1 MKNLKNNFSKRITK
15 VLNYF
20 LIGSALLGFS
30 TLTDKAEA
38 SAPPLCK
45 DVLGVKDSNG
55 KYSKD
60 KDDIAGNVN
69 FCSDTPDRFEMT
81 IYELGLCTSAPF
93 TSASRTFN
101 RDTGNC
107 SITMTSTGSVAD
119 IASSTVSL
127 PNMTGRPTT
136 NDYQY
141 AYIIIQNTFGLRGSI
156 KIDDGSGGTSEYC
169 SDGDG
174 IATNAAATCTGLDH
188 LEELDDF
195 GDSEEPVEDQETGFS
210 AYFPVSAGSGPGG
223 SEPMS
228 GGGGVTALLVT
239 DDLTTS
245 TVRAE
250 TTKLIGLFTTDVNNK
265 VKIQDTTNGLEIEL
279 QVTDIGYAIEFQDNG
294 EPDNFGSMPFK
305 PIFNTF

>member
-1 MKNLKNNFSKRITK
+1 MKSLKRITK
-15 VLNYF
+15 VLNSF
-20 LIGSALLGFS
+20 LIGSTLLGFS
-30 TLTDKAEA
+30 TFTHKAEA

-45 DVLGVKDSNG
+45 DVLGTKDANG
-55 KYSKD
+55 KYSKAASA
-60 KDDIAGNVN
+60 IAGNVQ

-93 TSASRTFN
+93 TSASQTFN

-107 SITMTSTGSVAD
+107 SITMTSSGTVAD

-127 PNMTGRPTT
+127 PSMTGRPTT
-136 NDYQY
+136 NEYQY
-141 AYIIIQNTFGLRGSI
+141 AYIIIKNTFGLRGSI
-156 KIDDGSGGTSEYC
+156 KIDNGSGGTSQYC

-174 IATNAAATCTGLDH
+174 MATTAAASCNALNH

-195 GDSEEPVEDQETGFS
+195 GDSEEAVEDQEIGFS

-223 SEPMS
+223 SELMS
-228 GGGGVTALLVT
+228 GGGGVTALLVK

-245 TVRAE
+245 SNRTE
-250 TTKLIGLFTTDVNNK
+250 TTKLIGLFSTNPSNK
-265 VKIQDTTNGLEIEL
+265 VNITDTTNGLEMQL
-279 QVTDIGYAIEFQDNG
+279 QVTDIGYGIEFQNNG
-294 EPDNFGSMPFK
+294 EPNDFGSMPFK